1 MTNLREYQLMDFSF
15 LCRDDLTQTLVTGCL
30 GTPGVSHT
38 YLDTLLDG
46 FKNTVI
52 LSITSLILA
61 VLCGVVIGTM
71 RTLPKTSII
80 NYIFRTIGTI
90 WVEIMRNIPLLVQV
104 FLWYFVVPKIYPP
117 AMKFSPILLIT
128 CALGFFTS
136 ARIAEQVRSGI
147 EAIPSGQ
154 RYAAMAM
161 GFTTYQSYR
170 YIILPRAIRAIMPP
184 LTSEAMGIVKNSS
197 IAFAVSINELMQ
209 FQYQTIEEVSHVYE
223 NYLLVT
229 ILYILIALFVFI
241 VMTVIEQILK
251 IPNFQTKGN

>member
-15 LCRDDLTQTLVTGCL
+15 LCRDDLTQTLVTGCM

-46 FKNTVI
+46 LKNTVI

-61 VLCGVVIGTM
+61 VLCGVIIGTM

-80 NYIFRTIGTI
+80 NYIFRTIGAI

-170 YIILPRAIRAIMPP
+170 YIILPRAIRTIMPP

-209 FQYQTIEEVSHVYE
+209 FQYQAIEEVSHVYE

>member
-1 MTNLREYQLMDFSF
+1 MDFSF
-15 LCRDDLTQTLVTGCL
+15 LCTDDLTQTFVAGCL

-46 FKNTVI
+46 LKNTVI
-52 LSITSLILA
+52 LSVSSLILA
-61 VLCGVVIGTM
+61 VLFGIVIGTM
-71 RTLPKTSII
+71 RALPNTSMIRFLLRSI
-80 NYIFRTIGTI
+80 ANI

-104 FLWYFVVPKIYPP
+104 FLWYFVVPKVYPP
-117 AMKFSPILLIT
+117 AINFSPILLII

-154 RYAAMAM
+154 HYAAMAM
-161 GFTTYQSYR
+161 GFTTYQIYR
-170 YIILPRAIRAIMPP
+170 YIILPRAIRTIMPP
-184 LTSEAMGIVKNSS
+184 LTSEAMSIVKNSS

-223 NYLLVT
+223 NYLIVT
-229 ILYILIALFVFI
+229 ILYILIALSIFI
-241 VMTVIEQILK
+241 IMTIIEKMLK
-251 IPNFQTKGN
+251 IPDLQIERH

>member
-1 MTNLREYQLMDFSF
+1 MDFSF
-15 LCRDDLTQTLVTGCL
+15 LCTDDLNHTLVAGCL
-30 GTPGVSHT
+30 GTPGISHT

-46 FKNTVI
+46 FKNTAI
-52 LSITSLILA
+52 LSIYSLVLA
-61 VLCGVVIGTM
+61 VFMGVIIGM
-71 RTLPKTSII
+71 IRTLPKTSII
-80 NYIFRTIGTI
+80 NNFLRAVGTF

-117 AMKFSPILLIT
+117 AMNFPPILLII

-147 EAIPSGQ
+147 ESIPSGQ
-154 RYAAMAM
+154 HYAAMAM
-161 GFTTYQSYR
+161 GFNTYQSYR
-170 YIILPRAIRAIMPP
+170 YIILPRAIRTIMPP

-229 ILYILIALFVFI
+229 LLYIVISLFIFI
-241 VMTVIEQILK
+241 LMTIIERAIR
-251 IPNFQTKGN
+251 IPCFQTEGR

>member
-1 MTNLREYQLMDFSF
+1 MDFSF
-15 LCRDDLTQTLVTGCL
+15 LCRDDLTQTLVAGCF

-46 FKNTVI
+46 LKNTI
-52 LSITSLILA
+52 LLSAFSLILA
-61 VLCGVVIGTM
+61 VFCGVIIGTM
-71 RTLPKTSII
+71 RTLPNTSII
-80 NYIFRTIGTI
+80 NRILRAIGSI

-104 FLWYFVVPKIYPP
+104 FLWYFVVPKVYPP
-117 AMKFSPILLIT
+117 AMNFSPILLIT

-161 GFTTYQSYR
+161 GFTTYQVYR
-170 YIILPRAIRAIMPP
+170 YIILPRAIRTIMPP

-223 NYLLVT
+223 NYLIVT

-241 VMTVIEQILK
+241 IMTIIEHMLK
-251 IPNFQTKGN
+251 IPNFQTEEH

>member
-1 MTNLREYQLMDFSF
+1 MDFSF
-15 LCRDDLTQTLVTGCL
+15 LCTDDLNQTLVAECF
-30 GTPGVSHT
+30 GTPGMSHT

-52 LSITSLILA
+52 LSISSLVLA
-61 VLCGVVIGTM
+61 IFLGIIIGTM
-71 RTLPKTSII
+71 RTLPNTSMIHC
-80 NYIFRTIGTI
+80 FLRAIGSI

-117 AMKFSPILLIT
+117 ALNFSPILLIT

-161 GFTTYQSYR
+161 GFTTYQTYR
-170 YIILPRAIRAIMPP
+170 YIILPRAIRTIMPP
-184 LTSEAMGIVKNSS
+184 LTSEAMGVIKNSS

-209 FQYQTIEEVSHVYE
+209 FQYQTIEEVNHVYE
-223 NYLLVT
+223 NYIIVT
-229 ILYILIALFVFI
+229 VLYIFVALCVFI
-241 VMTVIEQILK
+241 MMTIIEQMLK
-251 IPNFQTKGN
+251 IPNFQTEEH

>member
-1 MTNLREYQLMDFSF
+1 MDFSF
-15 LCRDDLTQTLVTGCL
+15 LCTDDLNQTLVAGCL

-38 YLDTLLDG
+38 YLDTLLDSL
-46 FKNTVI
+46 KNTVI
-52 LSITSLILA
+52 LSISSLTLA
-61 VLCGVVIGTM
+61 IVTGIIIGTM
-71 RTLPKTSII
+71 RTLPNTSITRC
-80 NYIFRTIGTI
+80 IFRTIGSI
-90 WVEIMRNIPLLVQV
+90 WVEVMRNIPLLVQV

-117 AMKFSPILLIT
+117 AMKLSSILLIT

-136 ARIAEQVRSGI
+136 ARIAEQIRSGI

-154 RYAAMAM
+154 RHAAMAM

-170 YIILPRAIRAIMPP
+170 YIILPRAIRTVIPP

-241 VMTVIEQILK
+241 IMTIIEKMLK
-251 IPNFQTKGN
+251 IPNSQTKGC

>member
-1 MTNLREYQLMDFSF
+1 MDFSF
-15 LCRDDLTQTLVTGCL
+15 LCTDDLNQTLVAGCL

-38 YLDTLLDG
+38 YLDTLLDSL
-46 FKNTVI
+46 KNTVI
-52 LSITSLILA
+52 LSISSLVLA
-61 VLCGVVIGTM
+61 IVTGIIIGTM
-71 RTLPKTSII
+71 RTLPNTSMARC
-80 NYIFRTIGTI
+80 IFRTIGSI

-117 AMKFSPILLIT
+117 AMKLSSILLIT

-136 ARIAEQVRSGI
+136 ARIAEQIRSGI

-170 YIILPRAIRAIMPP
+170 YIILPRAIRTIIPP

-241 VMTVIEQILK
+241 VMTIIEKMLK
-251 IPNFQTKGN
+251 TPNSQTKGC

>member
-1 MTNLREYQLMDFSF
+1 MDFSF
-15 LCRDDLTQTLVTGCL
+15 LCTDDLNQTFIAGCL

-52 LSITSLILA
+52 LSVSSLALA
-61 VLCGVVIGTM
+61 VFWGIIIGTM
-71 RTLPKTSII
+71 RTLQKTSMIRCLL
-80 NYIFRTIGTI
+80 RTIGSI

-128 CALGFFTS
+128 GALGFFTS

-161 GFTTYQSYR
+161 GFTTYQIYR
-170 YIILPRAIRAIMPP
+170 YIILPSAIRRIIPP

-223 NYLLVT
+223 NYLIVT
-229 ILYILIALFVFI
+229 ILYIFVSLFIFI
-241 VMTVIEQILK
+241 IMTIIEQMLK
-251 IPNFQTKGN
+251 IPNFQTEEH

>member
-1 MTNLREYQLMDFSF
+1 MDFSF
-15 LCRDDLTQTLVTGCL
+15 LCTDDLNQTFVAGCL

-46 FKNTVI
+46 FKNTII
-52 LSITSLILA
+52 LSFSSLILA
-61 VLCGVVIGTM
+61 IFFGIIIGTM
-71 RTLPKTSII
+71 RTLPSTSMI
-80 NYIFRTIGTI
+80 RRLLRVIGGI
-90 WVEIMRNIPLLVQV
+90 WVEIMRNIPLLVQI

-117 AMKFSPILLIT
+117 VMNFSPILLIT

-161 GFTTYQSYR
+161 GFTTYQVYR
-170 YIILPRAIRAIMPP
+170 YIVLPRAIRTIMPP

-197 IAFAVSINELMQ
+197 VAFAVSINELMQ

-223 NYLLVT
+223 NYLIIT

-241 VMTVIEQILK
+241 IMTIIEQMLK
-251 IPNFQTKGN
+251 IPNFQTKEH

>member
-1 MTNLREYQLMDFSF
+1 MDFSF

-30 GTPGVSHT
+30 GTPGISHT

-46 FKNTVI
+46 FKNTAI

-61 VLCGVVIGTM
+61 IFCGVIIGTM
-71 RTLPKTSII
+71 RTLPKISII
-80 NYIFRTIGTI
+80 NCAVRTISTI

-117 AMKFSPILLIT
+117 AMKFSPILLVT

-161 GFTTYQSYR
+161 GLTTYQSYR
-170 YIILPRAIRAIMPP
+170 YIILPRAIRSIMPP

-209 FQYQTIEEVSHVYE
+209 FQYQAIEEISHVYE

-251 IPNFQTKGN
+251 IPNSQTKGN

>member
-1 MTNLREYQLMDFSF
+1 MDFSF
-15 LCRDDLTQTLVTGCL
+15 LCRDDLTQTLVAGCL
-30 GTPGVSHT
+30 GTPSVSHT

-46 FKNTVI
+46 FKNTVL
-52 LSITSLILA
+52 LSVSSLILA
-61 VLCGVVIGTM
+61 VFCGVVIGTI
-71 RTLPKTSII
+71 RTLPNTSII
-80 NYIFRTIGTI
+80 NRLLRIIGSI

-104 FLWYFVVPKIYPP
+104 FLWYFVVPKVYPP
-117 AMKFSPILLIT
+117 AMNFSPILLIT

-147 EAIPSGQ
+147 EATPSGQ

-161 GFTTYQSYR
+161 GFTTYQVYR
-170 YIILPRAIRAIMPP
+170 YIILPHAIRTIMPP

-223 NYLLVT
+223 NYLIVT

-241 VMTVIEQILK
+241 IMTIIEQMLK
-251 IPNFQTKGN
+251 IPNFRTEEN

>member
-1 MTNLREYQLMDFSF
+1 MDFSF
-15 LCRDDLTQTLVTGCL
+15 LCTDDLTQTMVAGCL

-46 FKNTVI
+46 LRNTVV

-61 VLCGVVIGTM
+61 VFCGVTIGTM
-71 RTLPKTSII
+71 RTLPNTSIT
-80 NYIFRTIGTI
+80 NCLFRTIGCI

-117 AMKFSPILLIT
+117 AMNFSPILLIT

-147 EAIPSGQ
+147 ESIPSGQ

-161 GFTTYQSYR
+161 GFTTSQTYR
-170 YIILPRAIRAIMPP
+170 YIILPRAIRTIMPP

-209 FQYQTIEEVSHVYE
+209 FQYQTIEEISHVYE

-229 ILYILIALFVFI
+229 ILYIVIALFIFVI
-241 VMTVIEQILK
+241 MTLIEQMLK
-251 IPNFQTKGN
+251 IPNLQTEGH

>member
-1 MTNLREYQLMDFSF
+1 MDFSF
-15 LCRDDLTQTLVTGCL
+15 LCRDDLTQTLVAGCL
-30 GTPGVSHT
+30 GTPGTTHT

-46 FKNTVI
+46 FKNTVL
-52 LSITSLILA
+52 LSISSLILA
-61 VLCGVVIGTM
+61 VFCGVIIGTM
-71 RTLPKTSII
+71 RTLPNSTII
-80 NYIFRTIGTI
+80 NRVLRTIAGI

-104 FLWYFVVPKIYPP
+104 FLWYFVVPKLYPP
-117 AMKFSPILLIT
+117 AVKFSPILLIT

-147 EAIPSGQ
+147 EAISSGQ

-170 YIILPRAIRAIMPP
+170 YVILPRAMRTIMPP

-209 FQYQTIEEVSHVYE
+209 FQYQAIEEISHVYE

-229 ILYILIALFVFI
+229 ILYIVIALFIFI
-241 VMTVIEQILK
+241 IMTVIEQMLK
-251 IPNFQTKGN
+251 VPNFQTGEN